1 VTEAEL
7 VWISSEEMFAMVSMK
22 TAIRAVQRDLQ
33 AGLDPAQDFSRSI
46 LDIEHGQLLYMP
58 SQFGAF
64 VGAKVSTVAPQNPT
78 IGRERI
84 QGIYLLMDSA
94 TLGPIML
101 MDGQALTALR
111 TPAVSAAVADYLAPP
126 RVDHLVVFGSGTQ
139 AWGHVEAMRAIRS
152 VGRVTIV
159 ARDQERGAAIVN
171 RITVSGLEAR
181 LGAANDV
188 RDAQIIACA
197 TSARSPLFDGGL
209 VPDDSLSVAVGS
221 HEPDA
226 RELDSTLI
234 GRAQLVVEDPTVALR
249 EAGDVIIPINEGRI
263 TGASLVAMRDIVMGT
278 TLVDQPR
285 PRVFKSS
292 GMPWEDLVVAAEVYR
307 ASATSTFD
315 PRTVVD
321 QSTRIEG
328 GR

>member
-1 VTEAEL
+1 
-7 VWISSEEMFAMVSMK
+7 
-22 TAIRAVQRDLQ
+22 
-33 AGLDPAQDFSRSI
+33 
-46 LDIEHGQLLYMP
+46 
-58 SQFGAF
+58 
-64 VGAKVSTVAPQNPT
+64 
-78 IGRERI
+78 
-84 QGIYLLMDSA
+84 
-94 TLGPIML
+94 
-101 MDGQALTALR
+101 
-111 TPAVSAAVADYLAPP
+111 
-126 RVDHLVVFGSGTQ
+126 
-139 AWGHVEAMRAIRS
+139 MRAIRS

-171 RITVSGLEAR
+171 RITASGLESR

-188 RDAQIIACA
+188 RDAQMIVCA
-197 TSARSPLFDGGL
+197 TAAHSPLFDGRL

-234 GRAQLVVEDPTVALR
+234 ARAQLVVEDPTIALR

-263 TGASLVAMRDIVMGT
+263 TGASLLAMRDIVMGI
-278 TLVDQPR
+278 TLVDHSR

-315 PRTVVD
+315 SRTVVD
-321 QSTRIEG
+321 QFTRIEG
-328 GR
+328 DH

>member
-1 VTEAEL
+1 VTEAAL
-7 VWISSEEMFAMVSMK
+7 VWISSAEMFAMLSMK

-33 AGLDPAQDFSRSI
+33 AGLDPAQDFNRSI

-64 VGAKVSTVAPQNPT
+64 VGAKVSTVAPKNPA

-101 MDGQALTALR
+101 MDGHALTALR

-171 RITVSGLEAR
+171 RITASGLEAR

-188 RDAQIIACA
+188 RDAQIIVCA
-197 TSARSPLFDGGL
+197 TAARSPLFDGRL
-209 VPDDSLSVAVGS
+209 VSDDSLSVAVGS

-263 TGASLVAMRDIVMGT
+263 TGASLVAMRDIVMGI
-278 TLVDQPR
+278 TLVDHPR

-307 ASATSTFD
+307 ASATSNFD

-321 QSTRIEG
+321 RSTRIEG
-328 GR
+328 GP